1 MFLGFLQTQS
11 YQMGKLKYF
20 LKLPQKT
27 DGMVLQVC
35 NDTVGKVHDKK
46 DKRLKKM
53 ASQAGNVESLSPT
66 DAELAI
72 KYPYIPFSNTPAKGV
87 LLSLAK
93 IETLMEQPPPN
104 PASPYDTAFEYI
116 RFRLE
121 FVCSFLVKSNCTAVL
136 LSF

>member
-1 MFLGFLQTQS
+1 
-11 YQMGKLKYF
+11 
-20 LKLPQKT
+20 
-27 DGMVLQVC
+27 MVLQVC

-87 LLSLAK
+87 LLSLQELESLIARTHPK
-93 IETLMEQPPPN
+93 DSSSFE
-104 PASPYDTAFEYI
+104 TAFEYI
-116 RFRLE
+116 QFRLD
-121 FVCSFLVKSNCTAVL
+121 FVCSFLVKSNCTV
-136 LSF
+136 LSFPGSCYFRR